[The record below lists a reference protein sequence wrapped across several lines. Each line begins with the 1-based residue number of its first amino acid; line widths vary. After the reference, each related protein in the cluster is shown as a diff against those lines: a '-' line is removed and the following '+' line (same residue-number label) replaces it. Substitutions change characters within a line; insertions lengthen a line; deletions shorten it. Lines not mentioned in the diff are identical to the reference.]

1 MRISGILCLCVLAA
15 GVAFADTVTVGGQ
28 TTYCAYPFRGC

>member
-1 MRISGILCLCVLAA
+1 MRILGTVLLCGVAA
-15 GVAFADTVTVGGQ
+15 GVAFADTVIVGGQ